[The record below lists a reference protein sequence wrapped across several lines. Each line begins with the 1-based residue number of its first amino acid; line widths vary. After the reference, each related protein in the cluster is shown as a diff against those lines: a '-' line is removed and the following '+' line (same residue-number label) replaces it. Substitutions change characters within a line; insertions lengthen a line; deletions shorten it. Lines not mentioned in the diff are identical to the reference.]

1 MANRRRKYSLPGT
14 KGRSRPSNSWVGY
27 ALLGLGLVS
36 LITWFAWPRP
46 APRPTPFPPTS
57 GFRPVPAL
65 PPAATPPNP
74 AFQTP
79 APTPVPTP
87 PPAPVQVSTQ
97 AMRWEGPV
105 VPTTPPGVQVST
117 QIVANVA
124 PAPGLPSQDTATP
137 SPAWTPRPTANI
149 LEAQLALARHGIN
162 SGSIDGVAGA
172 QTESALRAFQMQHG
186 LETSGRLD
194 LDTLRELLLTAPPL
208 TRATVTADDFAHI
221 RPIPPTWLGKSQAP
235 ALDHESLL
243 ELVAER
249 ARAHPNLIRR
259 LNPTVNWDLVRPGTE
274 LIVPNPQWPAP
285 RRAARVRVSLAGRY
299 LRAFDERGRLLC
311 HFPCSIGRIASKRP
325 VGDLTVATIAKDPNY
340 TFDPKVFPE
349 SAEGRALGRRL
360 IIPPGPNNPVGVA
373 WIGLDR
379 PGYGIH
385 GTPAPE
391 QVGRTE
397 SHGCFRLANW
407 NAEYLRQIVWVG
419 MPVSIEP

>member
-1 MANRRRKYSLPGT
+1 MANHRRKYSLPGA
-14 KGRSRPSNSWVGY
+14 KGSPRSSNAWIGY
-27 ALLGLGLVS
+27 TLLALGIAGLV
-36 LITWFAWPRP
+36 TWFVW
-46 APRPTPFPPTS
+46 PRPTPRPTGFTAS
-57 GFRPVPAL
+57 PGFRPVPTL
-65 PPAATPPNP
+65 PPAGPPPNP
-74 AFQTP
+74 SLLT
-79 APTPVPTP
+79 PTPVPTL
-87 PPAPVQVSTQ
+87 PPAQVQVSTQ
-97 AMRWEGPV
+97 AIRWEGP
-105 VPTTPPGVQVST
+105 PPPASGVQVST
-117 QIVANVA
+117 QVVANVA
-124 PAPGLPSQDTATP
+124 PPIDPLSKPTAAPTP
-137 SPAWTPRPTANI
+137 PWTPRPTANV

-172 QTESALRAFQMQHG
+172 QTEAALRAFQMQHG

-194 LDTLRELLLTAPPL
+194 RDTLRELLLTAPPL
-208 TRATVTADDFAHI
+208 TRTTLSADDFARV

-235 ALDHESLL
+235 ALDHESIL
-243 ELVAER
+243 ELVSER
-249 ARAHPNLIRR
+249 ARTHPGLIRR
-259 LNPTVNWDLVRPGTE
+259 LNPAVNWDLVRPGTE
-274 LIVPNPQWPAP
+274 LIVPNPQWPPP
-285 RRAARVRVSLAGRY
+285 RRAARIRVSLAGRY
-299 LRAFDERGRLLC
+299 LRAFDDRGRLLC

-325 VGDLTVATIAKDPNY
+325 VGDLTVATAVKEPNY

-407 NAEYLRQIVWVG
+407 NAEYLRQLVWVG
-419 MPVSIEP
+419 MPVSIER